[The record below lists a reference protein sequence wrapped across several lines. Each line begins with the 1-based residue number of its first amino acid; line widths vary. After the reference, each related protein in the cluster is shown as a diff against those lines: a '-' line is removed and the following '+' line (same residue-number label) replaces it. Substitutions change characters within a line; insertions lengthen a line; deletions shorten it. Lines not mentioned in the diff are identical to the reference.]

1 MGSDLTGLKR
11 DALIFWRF
19 SLNKLL
25 ERGKKKPTPA
35 GLGVLF
41 YPQSQIQSKRDSNFS
56 VFATETERIT
66 VALVKCLWG
75 QM

>member
-25 ERGKKKPTPA
+25 ERGRKNTPA
-35 GLGVLF
+35 GLGILF
-41 YPQSQIQSKRDSNFS
+41 YPQSQIQSERDSNFS
-56 VFATETERIT
+56 AFATKTEGIT
-66 VALVKCLWG
+66 DG
-75 QM
+75 FG